1 MVSCRNCLG
10 PRLCTIDS
18 RIRHNDGPAT
28 TLCAPSPHYKCSPC
42 TERVPERPLL
52 LLLPAHHDHER
63 RSRPRRRRPRLSARP
78 KDARPTECRRS
89 SGISSWPAR
98 TANRQR
104 TIRQIRLDAA
114 PDIRRAAKPPK
125 RVLDCKPS
133 PLARNTDI
141 SNRHQ
146 PRGTPNMA
154 PTRF

>member
-42 TERVPERPLL
+42 TERLSERPLL

-78 KDARPTECRRS
+78 KDARSTECRRS
-89 SGISSWPAR
+89 MESRSGLQGLQPR
-98 TANRQR
+98 TV
-104 TIRQIRLDAA
+104 RQIRLDTAS
-114 PDIRRAAKPPK
+114 DIRRAAKPPK
-125 RVLDCKPS
+125 RVFDCKPS

-141 SNRHQ
+141 SDRHQ

-154 PTRF
+154 PTRL